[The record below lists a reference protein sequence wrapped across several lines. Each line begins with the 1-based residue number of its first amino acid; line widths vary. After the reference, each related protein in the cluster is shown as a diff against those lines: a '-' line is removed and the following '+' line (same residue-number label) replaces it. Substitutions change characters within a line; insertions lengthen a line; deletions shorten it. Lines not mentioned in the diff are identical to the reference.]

1 MKKILL
7 SMVALAAST
16 MVANAGKVAFVAAD
30 NVYPADSADQVVVI
44 PSGFDAKTYPI
55 TSDAVMLKS
64 SGTSYITSASFRWP
78 AYTSKSKVYGNVV
91 FTPASGVSI
100 KKITITGQTTKYSG
114 KYSGFTNDGVKDVKE
129 FEEATSEAVTVSST
143 STSTTAGDTRPIFI
157 EVEYEG
163 TPAIAQPRI
172 SSANYDYIM
181 PKGEKITITAAEGA
195 KIYYTLDGKEP
206 TTSST
211 EYTEPFA
218 LDETAYIR
226 AIAVKD
232 DKTSYVTMKGYVIV
246 PAGVQIAKYDF
257 TNVNTLTAPGHDVSS
272 SSTEWGVIDETNYK
286 ITPENFTADKT
297 KFTGTVGAGMDNT
310 APCIY
315 LSNTFGG
322 LTQYRAYKS
331 SELTYEVTDDNYY
344 LAGVV
349 LVSSYNDCLGIAN
362 ADSDTGIV
370 DSDDYGTYSLASIYQ
385 IYSTPKRTNTALW
398 LPKEGVQINSV
409 KLKESTALTSTQFHH
424 QFYILYAEKDN
435 GGNTNAIENVA
446 VDANAPV
453 EFYNLQGVRVANPT
467 NGIYVK
473 RQGNTA
479 TKVLVK

>member
-16 MVANAGKVAFVAAD
+16 MVANAGKVVFVAAD
-30 NVYPADSADQVVVI
+30 NVYPDSADQVVVI

-55 TSDAVMLKS
+55 TSDAVKLKS

-78 AYTSKSKVYGNVV
+78 GYASKKQGNVV
-91 FTPASGVSI
+91 FTPATGVSI
-100 KKITITGQTTKYSG
+100 TKITITGQTAAYAG
-114 KYSGFTNDGVKDVKE
+114 MYDGFTNDGVKDVKE
-129 FEEATSEAVTVSST
+129 FEEATSAAVTVSLDAT
-143 STSTTAGDTRPIFI
+143 KTKNSTTAGGTRPIFI

-172 SSANYDYIM
+172 SANYDYIL

-232 DKTSYVTMKGYVIV
+232 DNTSYATMKGYVIV

-257 TNVNTLTAPGHDVSS
+257 TDVNTLTAPGHDVSS
-272 SSTEWGVIDETNYK
+272 SSTEWVEADGTNYR

-310 APCIY
+310 APCLY
-315 LSNTFGG
+315 RSTTFGG
-322 LTQYRAYKS
+322 LTQYRAYIS

-362 ADSDTGIV
+362 ADSETGIV

-435 GGNTNAIENVA
+435 DGNTNAIENVA